1 MLNSRIEQLITQQR
15 LLTLAD
21 RRRALWRVG
30 LEVLTGRTVHAI
42 RWEGYA
48 TTSTDASGQALSW
61 AENRVAEVSDEC
73 RVRVV
78 EVLQVGT

>member
-1 MLNSRIEQLITQQR
+1 MLDRTIDQLIAQQT

-21 RRRALWRVG
+21 RRRALWTVG
-30 LEVLTGRTVHAI
+30 IEVTAGRTVHAI

-48 TTSTDASGQALSW
+48 VSSTDATGQALSW
-61 AENRVAEVSDEC
+61 AENRVAEVSDEY